1 MKSASASSEKDRSKG
16 CILFL
21 LGFLIT
27 APAINLLDE
36 CHEVA
41 RFGKVATRRKSEDSS
56 HGLESPKHLPPREQR
71 YAEGQMLV
79 LSTKFTEDTVET

>member
-1 MKSASASSEKDRSKG
+1 MHT
-16 CILFL
+16 L

-27 APAINLLDE
+27 PPTMNLLDE

-41 RFGKVATRRKSEDSS
+41 SRYHLEGATRRKSEDSS
-56 HGLESPKHLPPREQR
+56 HGLESPKHFREQR

-79 LSTKFTEDTVET
+79 LGTRLRIQET